1 MFSIGVNAFDATIND
16 ASGIPSGEFF
26 AWLGQFQWAT
36 LMGENL
42 GQLIFRTNVQLT
54 NDPLFVMEKY
64 SVGGALSVRGYRQN
78 TLVRDNGYD
87 ISLEYRYPFIK
98 DASGRSIFALA
109 PFIDAGGANNTDQ
122 PNGPNPDFISS
133 AGIGVR
139 WDPTPKVHAQVYWGY
154 AFQDVIVDG
163 SSIQDDGI
171 HFLLSAN
178 LLEFY

>member
-1 MFSIGVNAFDATIND
+1 
-16 ASGIPSGEFF
+16 
-26 AWLGQFQWAT
+26 
-36 LMGENL
+36 
-42 GQLIFRTNVQLT
+42 LIFRANVQLT

-64 SVGGALSVRGYRQN
+64 SVGGAISVRGYREN

-87 ISLEYRYPFIK
+87 ISLEYRHPLMK
-98 DASGRSIFALA
+98 DASGRSILALA
-109 PFIDAGGANNTDQ
+109 PFFDAGGASNTAQ
-122 PNGPNPDFISS
+122 PDGPNPDLISS

-139 WDPTPKVHAQVYWGY
+139 WDPTPKVNAQIYWGY

-178 LLEFY
+178 LLQWY